1 MPASDSD
8 AFPDLYLRPSD
19 ELTFASLALLH
30 HAMHHRPAVVAEGG
44 RGVCR
49 VLPLVVKMVR
59 LLRSTNQSRGC
70 FGKLPPIAIPGF
82 ILFNAFIRFNH
93 THKKKRE
100 NRCHILLFK
109 YTSGRNF
116 SNKYDCIFKVTPR
129 RSTPRTVTAFE
140 RNS

>member
-1 MPASDSD
+1 MPTLQMKKKLLMPASDSD

-93 THKKKRE
+93 THKKRE
-100 NRCHILLFK
+100 KIDVIFCYSNTRPVGI
-109 YTSGRNF
+109 SAINMIVF
-116 SNKYDCIFKVTPR
+116 SK
-129 RSTPRTVTAFE
+129 
-140 RNS
+140 